1 MKGLLTK
8 EFIMLKKSWFVILLF
23 VLVFGIL
30 GIFSGFPSMML
41 VVPLF
46 MAVYQSNF
54 TADEMCKWQ
63 QYAISLPYGRKNI
76 ISSKYLYTAIL
87 SLCSALFNSI
97 CYTISAVIGKIEFS
111 GEGFLT
117 FILCSLVTGL
127 FYPVIVLPL
136 SYKFSSEKGRIILMF
151 INGCCGG
158 LFAMFAANGL
168 VFDSLVK
175 LVNVAELM
183 PFIMLGAVIA
193 SYLISWQISI
203 KIYER
208 RDL

>member
-23 VLVFGIL
+23 ILVFGIL

-54 TADEMCKWQ
+54 AADEMCKWQ
-63 QYAISLPYGRKNI
+63 QYAIVLPYGRKNI

-87 SLCSALFNSI
+87 SLCSSLFNSI
-97 CYTISAVIGKIEFS
+97 CYTISAVIGRLEISVDEFLI
-111 GEGFLT
+111 FM
-117 FILCSLVTGL
+117 LCSLVAGL
-127 FYPVIVLPL
+127 FYPIIVLPL
-136 SYKFSSEKGRIILMF
+136 SYKFSHEKGRIILMF

-158 LFAMFAANGL
+158 LFAMFTTNGL
-168 VFDSLVK
+168 VFDAFVK
-175 LVNVAELM
+175 LFNIAELM
-183 PFIMLGAVIA
+183 PFIMLGAVIVL
-193 SYLISWQISI
+193 YLLSWQISI
-203 KIYER
+203 RIYEK